1 MHISRANTKNM
12 QGSFIK
18 KKKFKKKSMTE
29 SVQHAE
35 KLVKILI
42 EICAQT

>member
-18 KKKFKKKSMTE
+18 KKKFKKSMTE